1 MLTVG
6 LSPGS
11 ASAKIRGD
19 GTSPSQYFVVF
30 TFTLSSARSD
40 PVSPHPAVGSILPSY
55 LGQQQRQERE
65 QQEGKAER
73 FLGSHGA
80 FWALLVKRQWSDRHV
95 VDSWETTSA
104 SKWAE
109 TTASCQEF
117 SLDFVSSLQL
127 SATLLVCKILYI
139 LLLVHEPASSTL
151 PGSLLEMQ
159 SLRPYLRPVE
169 SEFVF

>member
-11 ASAKIRGD
+11 ASAKSRGD
-19 GTSPSQYFVVF
+19 GTSPSQYYVVF

-40 PVSPHPAVGSILPSY
+40 PASSHPAVGSILPSY

-80 FWALLVKRQWSDRHV
+80 FWALLVRDSGPTVTWWIPGRQPQR
-95 VDSWETTSA
+95 A
-104 SKWAE
+104 SGRRPPQVAR
-109 TTASCQEF
+109 
-117 SLDFVSSLQL
+117 SLAWTL
-127 SATLLVCKILYI
+127 SPACSY
-139 LLLVHEPASSTL
+139 LLL
-151 PGSLLEMQ
+151 
-159 SLRPYLRPVE
+159 Y
-169 SEFVF
+169 